1 MKVKKKLLDKV
12 SEDGLTVD
20 PLANLDID
28 IQTYDVQRTASVYFD
43 RSGTRCWT
51 KSWFNGK
58 EKGEKSIEIT
68 RQLAIKFI
76 NDEINMDDWLSRFY
90 PKQMTVYHK
99 AIAQARNQLLGI

>member
-1 MKVKKKLLDKV
+1 MKVKKKLLDKA

-20 PLANLDID
+20 PLANLEVD

-51 KSWFNGK
+51 KAWFNGR
-58 EKGEKSIEIT
+58 EKGEKTIEIT

>member
-20 PLANLDID
+20 PLANLEID

-51 KSWFNGK
+51 KAWFNGR
-58 EKGEKSIEIT
+58 EKGEKTIEIT